1 MIYLTLYGTGQ
12 LHAEKPTTGKVIDR
26 NVEINILKLQL

>member
-1 MIYLTLYGTGQ
+1 MAGQ
-12 LHAEKPTTGKVIDR
+12 LHAERRATTGKVIDR